1 MLESW
6 TARAG
11 RAAAL
16 WLFATALALLTLSSF
31 RTAHAQA
38 NPSQGPGGPVL
49 VVTSTAAPTPNFGTF
64 YAEILRAEGLNAFA
78 VADLGT
84 VSEASLATYDVVIL
98 ARTPLT
104 SVQATTLANWVNGGG
119 KLIAMD
125 PDPELASLLGI
136 VPAGGTLVGGYLRID
151 TATAVGSSISGET
164 LQFHGTARTFAPA
177 GASTLATLY
186 SGPTTATA
194 FPAVTRRSVGPN
206 GGEAVAFAF
215 DLANSIVY
223 ARQGNPAWSQQE
235 RDGRSPIRSNDLYY
249 GASATDPQPDWVNLD
264 RLGVPQADEQQRFFA
279 KLLTELSLDRRPLP
293 RFWYFPNQNRAAV
306 VLTGDDHGG
315 SQTALIE
322 RFDQLL
328 SLSPTG
334 CSVDNWE
341 CHRATAYVSL
351 VPNFQF
357 SFAQSALTGPQAAS
371 YTQQGFEVASHIN
384 TACADFTASTL
395 NSFISGQLSSFA
407 QKYASVPP
415 PTTNRY
421 HCIVWSDWA
430 TGAKVARNYQIRLD
444 TNYYLWPPEWL
455 QNRPGHFTGSAMPMR
470 FADLDGS
477 LIDVYQAVTQMTD
490 ESGQSYPFTVDTL
503 LDRALGPDEHYGFFT
518 VNAHTDNVQPP
529 IADSIISSALARGVP
544 LISSRQ
550 LLTWLDG
557 RNGSSFGNLSRSGNA
572 LTFSISRASGATGLQ
587 AMVPYASRF
596 GTLSTITRAGAD
608 VPYVVTAVKGVSYAM
623 IPAIAGIYVASYAT
637 DTTPP
642 AVVSQTPTAG
652 MTGVSTTTTITAS
665 FSKPLDPATITSGT
679 FQLRTSGGATITG
692 SVTYTAGTSTAVFT
706 PSASLAFATTYI
718 ATLKGGSTGAVIKD
732 LSGNAL
738 TGDFTWSFTTAS
750 GPACPCSGWSPA
762 TVPALASSSDTN
774 SVELGVRF
782 RPSVS
787 GWITG
792 VRFYKGAANTGTHVG
807 NLWTTGG
814 ARLATATFA
823 NETATGWQTV
833 TFQSPVQVT
842 AGTTYVASYF
852 APNGGYSINAGFF
865 TNSGY
870 TNGPLYFLRDGEAGG
885 NGVYAYSGSSTFP
898 TNTFNASNYWV
909 DVVFVA
915 SLGGDTVP
923 PTVSSIVPA
932 SGAANVPVSSTVT
945 ATFSELLDAATVNT
959 ETATL
964 RSAGGALVAASVSYD
979 AANARITLAPGAALA
994 SNTAYTLTLRG
1005 GASDPRIKDLAANAL
1020 AADVTSTFTTGA
1032 ADASPPTVTV
1042 RSPAADATGVSTDT
1056 TVAVTFSEALAAS
1069 SVTTGSVEL
1078 RTAGGAVV
1086 AAALSYD
1093 TANLRVTL
1101 TPSASLAGGTTYT
1114 AVVRGGTSG
1123 PRVTDLAGNALA
1135 SDVTWAFTTAAGP
1148 NCPCFVFPST
1158 VTPTV
1163 VADADT
1169 AAVELGM
1176 KFRPNVSGYLTGV
1189 RFWKGSSTMTG
1200 TKSVSLWT
1208 TGGARLAT
1216 ATIATETATGWQT
1229 GTFQTPVAVTANTVY
1244 VVSYFAPEGRYSAT
1258 GSYFTSAGVTNGP
1271 LYALRDGESGGNG
1284 VYAYTATSS
1293 FPSQTYQAANYWVDP
1308 VFVTSLIDT
1317 TGPTVTS
1324 VSPSNGATSIP
1335 TSAIIRAI
1343 FSESLDPATV
1353 GSATFELRD
1362 PGTNLVPASVTYD
1375 TANRTAV
1382 LTPAAALAPGTTY
1395 TATVVGGATD
1405 PRIKD
1410 LAGNALFATS
1420 VWVFTTAA
1428 LDTTRPTVTARN
1440 PTSGATNVGL
1450 SNVVSVTFSEDM
1462 DPASVIASNVQLR
1475 DAANSLV
1482 AATVTYSAGTRTATL
1497 SPSATLLPSTTY
1509 TVTVR
1514 GGAGGV
1520 QDLAA
1525 NALAGNDTWSFTT
1538 VSLSGACAANAI
1550 TAENCL
1556 AGNPRSEWDI
1566 TGIGDA
1572 TIQGFATEISVNRG
1586 ESVQFKVR
1594 TDAAAYRFDIYR
1606 LGWYGGQGAR
1616 KVATVTPT
1624 AALPQTQPNC
1634 LNDPTTGLID
1644 CGNWS
1649 VSGSWA
1655 VPANATT
1662 GVYIA
1667 RAVRTDTG
1675 GASHIVFIVR
1685 NDASANALVF
1695 QTADTTWQAYNEYGG
1710 NSLYVGQPAG
1720 RAYKVS
1726 YNRPFTTR
1734 IVSNGQDWLFN
1745 AEYPM
1750 IRWLE
1755 RNGYDLTYITGVD
1768 ADRRGNL
1775 IRNHRAFLSVGH
1787 DEYWSGQQRANV
1799 EAARE
1804 AGVHLAFFSGNEVF
1818 WKTRWEPSIDGSST
1832 AYRTLVTYK
1841 ETLAGAKIDP
1851 TPTWT
1856 GTWRDP
1862 RFSPP
1867 SDGGRPENALTGT
1880 IFVVND
1886 MPGQAMTVPEQFSR
1900 LRFWR
1905 NTSIA
1910 NLAPGQ
1916 TATLPT
1922 GVLGYEWNID
1932 ADNGFR
1938 PPGLFQLSSTT
1949 ISGAPVLQDFGSSYA
1964 PGTATHA
1971 LTMYRAPSGALVFGA
1986 GTIQWSWG
1994 LDDVHDRAG
2003 TPADARMQQAT
2014 VNLFADMGAQ
2024 PATLQAGL
2032 VPATASTDATPPVA
2046 TITAPAAGASV
2057 SQSSGITVQGSAS
2070 DVGGVV
2076 AAVEVSID
2084 SGTTWRRANGT
2095 ASWSI
2100 VVPTPST
2107 IGPLSVLARAIDD
2120 TVNFQAT
2127 PSSVTVNVTG
2137 ATCPCTGF
2145 DAGATPAQ
2153 VGVSDGQPIQ
2163 LGVKFRTNVNGF
2175 IQAVRFYKASTSTG
2189 THTGNLWTASGQL
2202 LGTATFTNDGA
2213 SGWQTITFANPIA
2226 VTANTTYVAS
2236 YHSPTGVYSLTG
2248 NFFTQGVDR
2257 GPIRLLSSAESGGNG
2272 VFVYGAATS
2281 FPTSSW
2287 NASNYWVDVV
2297 FANGASDTTA
2307 PTVASRSPAPGATG
2321 VPANT
2326 TVTATFS
2333 EALDAASISTATVE
2347 LRTSSGTLVGAAVA
2361 YATAGFTVTLTP
2373 TAALADLTAYT
2384 VTLRGGATGIKDV
2397 AGNALAT
2404 DVTWTF
2410 TTAAASDTVAPT
2422 VAARSPAPGATGVAT
2437 TTAVSATF
2445 SEALDPA
2452 SVSSTTVELR
2462 SAAGVLVTAGVA
2474 YAAAGFTVTLTP
2486 TAPLASGVTY
2496 TATLRG
2502 GPTGLKDVAGN
2513 ALAAD
2518 SVWSFTTIPDT
2529 TAPTITVRS
2538 PTAGATGVS
2547 VGTNVTVTFSE
2558 AMNAATVSGTT
2569 FELRSPAGTL
2579 VAAAVSYS
2587 ATTRV
2592 ATLNPTVDLAGGIT
2606 YTATVR
2612 GGTAGVQDLAA
2623 NPLASDSVWSFTTAG
2638 DSTAPTITSRS
2649 PLAGATGVAIG
2660 ANVTATFSE
2669 AVAAASVTTTTVELR
2684 SPAGVLI
2691 PAVVSL
2697 DASART
2703 VTLNPNANLANNTTY
2718 TATVRGGASGVK
2730 DLVGNALAADAV
2742 WSFTTAPDTTL
2753 PTIASRSPATNATGV
2768 AVTSTVSARFS
2779 EALDPTTVSGTT
2791 FELRT
2796 TAGVAVPA
2804 SVTYEPAT
2812 FTIRLTPSA
2821 RLANLTGYTATVRG
2835 GAAGV
2840 KDLAGNALAADST
2853 WSFTTV
2859 ADTTRPTIA
2868 ARTPASGATGVAR
2881 NTAVTLRFS
2890 EAMDPASITA
2900 TTFTLRTTSGS
2911 VFVPRSVSYDPVTFT
2926 ATLTPSATLA
2936 ASTGYTASVTGG
2948 TGGVRD
2954 VAGNTLSATS
2964 SWSFTTGTL

>member
-1 MLESW
+1 MTYL
-6 TARAG
+6 RAFG
-11 RAAAL
+11 RTLAAS
-16 WLFATALALLTLSSF
+16 LLLLVAGLSSL
-31 RTAHAQA
+31 AAIAQS
-38 NPSQGPGGPVL
+38 NPAQGPGGPVL
-49 VVTSTAAPTPNFGTF
+49 VITSPAATFPTF
-64 YAEILRAEGLNAFA
+64 YAEILRAEGLNAFS
-78 VADLGT
+78 
-84 VSEASLATYDVVIL
+84 VSPLDSVTPSTLSTYDVVVL
-98 ARTPLT
+98 SPATLT
-104 SVQATTLANWVNGGG
+104 SFQVQMFTDWVEAGG
-119 KLIAMD
+119 KLVAMS
-125 PDPELASLLGI
+125 PDPGLAGLLGVTPQAAPI
-136 VPAGGTLVGGYLRID
+136 TDGYLLIQAG
-151 TATAVGSSISGET
+151 TPIGTSFPAQT
-164 LQFHGTARTFAPA
+164 LQFHGPARGFALN
-177 GASTLATLY
+177 GATGLATLY
-186 SGPTTATA
+186 SDAATSTGFA
-194 FPAVTRRSVGPN
+194 AVTLRSVGPN
-206 GGEAVAFAF
+206 GGQASAFAF
-215 DLANSIVY
+215 DLATSIVY
-223 ARQGNPAWSQQE
+223 TRQGNPAWATQE
-235 RDGRSPIRSNDLYY
+235 RDGFSPIRSNDKFY
-249 GASATDPQPDWVNLD
+249 GASASDPQPDWID
-264 RLGVPQADEQQRFFA
+264 RSRLGIPQADEQQRFFA
-279 KLLTELSLDRRPLP
+279 NLLTHLSLDRRPLP

-315 SQTALIE
+315 SSTALVN

-328 SLSPTG
+328 GLSPAG
-334 CSVDNWE
+334 CSLDNWE

-357 SFAQSALTGPQAAS
+357 GFGESALTGTQGAS
-371 YTQQGFEVASHIN
+371 YTQQGFEVASHLN
-384 TACADFTASTL
+384 TNCADFTASTL
-395 NSFISGQLSSFA
+395 DGFVSGQLSAFA
-407 QKYASVPP
+407 QKYASVATPR
-415 PTTNRY
+415 TNRY

-430 TGAKVARNYQIRLD
+430 SGAKVVRAYDIRLD
-444 TNYYLWPPEWL
+444 TSYYLWPPGWV
-455 QNRPGHFTGSAMPMR
+455 QDRPGHFTGSAMPMR

-490 ESGQSYPFTVDTL
+490 ESGQSYPFTVNTL
-503 LDRALGPDEHYGFFT
+503 LDRALGVEEHYGFFT
-518 VNAHTDNVQPP
+518 VNAHTDDFQPV
-529 IADSIISSALARGVP
+529 IADSIISSTLARGVP

-557 RNGSSFGNLSRSGNA
+557 RNGSSFQGLSRSGNTV
-572 LTFSISRASGATGLQ
+572 TFTISRASGSTGLQ
-587 AMVPYASRF
+587 AMLPYVSRF
-596 GTLSTITRAGAD
+596 GTLSTVTRAGSD
-608 VPYVVTAVKGVSYAM
+608 VPYSVTTVKGVNYAM
-623 IPAIAGIYVASYAT
+623 IPAVAGVYTATYAA

-642 AVVSQTPTAG
+642 AVVAQAPAPGTSN
-652 MTGVSTTTTITAS
+652 VSATTTITAS
-665 FSKPLDPATITSGT
+665 FSKALDPTTLTTST
-679 FQLRTSGGATITG
+679 FEVRTSGGASVPG
-692 SVTYTAGTSTAVFT
+692 SVTYVAATFTAVFT
-706 PSASLAFATTYI
+706 PAAELAYGTTYT
-718 ATLKGGSTGAVIKD
+718 ATLKGGSSDPRIKD
-732 LSGNAL
+732 LAGNAL
-738 TGDFTWSFTTAS
+738 PADVTWSFTTAA
-750 GPACPCSGWSPA
+750 GPACPCSGWPVGA
-762 TVPALASSSDTN
+762 VPALPSASDSA

-782 RPSVS
+782 RPAVS

-807 NLWTTGG
+807 NLWTNGG
-814 ARLATATFA
+814 ALLATATFTA
-823 NETATGWQTV
+823 ETATGWQTV
-833 TFQSPVQVT
+833 TFATPVQVT
-842 AGTTYVASYF
+842 AGSTYVASYF
-852 APNGGYSINAGFF
+852 APDGGYSVNSGFF
-865 TNSGY
+865 AGSGY
-870 TNGPLYFLRDGEAGG
+870 TSGPLYFLRDGESGG
-885 NGVYAYSGSSTFP
+885 NGLYRYGSSSSFP

-909 DVVFVA
+909 DVVFA
-915 SLGGDTVP
+915 TSLGGDTAP
-923 PTVSSIVPA
+923 PTVAGVTP
-932 SGAANVPVSSTVT
+932 GAGATGVSVST
-945 ATFSELLDAATVNT
+945 
-959 ETATL
+959 
-964 RSAGGALVAASVSYD
+964 LVAATASEPLDASSVNPDTVALRSSAGTLVPAAVSYD
-979 AANARITLAPGAALA
+979 GANSRIVVAPSSALA
-994 SNTAYTLTLRG
+994 SSTSYTLTLRG
-1005 GASDPRIKDLAANAL
+1005 GAADPRIKDVAGNAL
-1020 AADVTSTFTTGA
+1020 ATEFTSSFTTGV
-1032 ADASPPTVTV
+1032 ADTTAPTVST
-1042 RSPAADATGVSTDT
+1042 RSPAPDATGVSTGAT
-1056 TVAVTFSEALAAS
+1056 LVVTFSEPLAAA
-1069 SVTTGSVEL
+1069 SVVSGSVEL

-1086 AAALSYD
+1086 SSSLAYDAA
-1093 TANLRVTL
+1093 TLRVTL
-1101 TPSASLAGGTTYT
+1101 TPTAPLAGGATYS
-1114 AVVRGGTSG
+1114 ALVRGGSSG
-1123 PRVTDLAGNALA
+1123 VRVTDLAGNVLSA
-1135 SDVTWAFTTAAGP
+1135 DVTWNFTTTAGP
-1148 NCPCFVFPST
+1148 SCPCFVFPST

-1163 VADADT
+1163 AADT
-1169 AAVELGM
+1169 DSIAVELGM
-1176 KFRPNVSGYLTGV
+1176 KFRAGAGGFVTGV
-1189 RFWKGSSTMTG
+1189 RFWKGSSAMTG

-1208 TGGARLAT
+1208 AGGTRLAT
-1216 ATIATETATGWQT
+1216 ATITSETASGWQT
-1229 GTFQTPVAVTANTVY
+1229 GTFQTPVAIAPNTVY
-1244 VVSYFAPEGRYSAT
+1244 VVSYFAPQGRYPSTNGFFSA
-1258 GSYFTSAGVTNGP
+1258 SGVTNGP
-1271 LYALRDGESGGNG
+1271 LYALRNGESGGNG
-1284 VYAYTATSS
+1284 VYAYASTSS
-1293 FPSQTYQAANYWVDP
+1293 FPSQTFQATNYWVDP
-1308 VFVTSLIDT
+1308 VFVGELVDT
-1317 TGPTVTS
+1317 TSPTVTA
-1324 VSPSNGATSIP
+1324 VTPTNGA
-1335 TSAIIRAI
+1335 SAVPVSTTVRAV
-1343 FSESLDPATV
+1343 FSESIDPATV
-1353 GSATFELRD
+1353 STATFELRD
-1362 PGTNLVPASVTYD
+1362 PATNLVSATVSYD
-1375 TANRTAV
+1375 AATRTAV
-1382 LTPAAALAPGTTY
+1382 LAPSASLAPATSY
-1395 TATVVGGATD
+1395 TVTVVGGATD
-1405 PRIKD
+1405 PRVKD
-1410 LAGNALFATS
+1410 LAGNPLFASS
-1420 VWVFTTAA
+1420 VSVFTTAA
-1428 LDTTRPTVTARN
+1428 LDTAPPTVTARN
-1440 PTSGATNVGL
+1440 PASGAVNVGL

-1462 DPASVIASNVQLR
+1462 DPASITTSNVQLR
-1475 DAANSLV
+1475 DAANALV
-1482 AATVTYSAGTRTATL
+1482 AASVAYSAGTRTATL
-1497 SPSATLLPSTTY
+1497 TPSATLFPSTVY
-1509 TVTVR
+1509 GVTVR

-1520 QDLAA
+1520 RDLAA
-1525 NALAGNDTWSFTT
+1525 NTLVSNDVWSFTT
-1538 VSLSGACAANAI
+1538 VALGGACAANAI

-1556 AGNPRSEWDI
+1556 AGSPRSEWDI
-1566 TGIGDA
+1566 AGIGDA
-1572 TIQGFATEISVNRG
+1572 TIQGFATDISVNRG
-1586 ESVQFKVR
+1586 DSVQFKVR
-1594 TDAAAYRFDIYR
+1594 TDAASYRFDIYR

-1616 KVATVTPT
+1616 KVATVSPT
-1624 AALPQTQPNC
+1624 ASLPQSQPNC
-1634 LNDPTTGLID
+1634 LNDSTTGLID
-1644 CGNWS
+1644 CGNWA
-1649 VSGSWA
+1649 VSGSWT
-1655 VPANATT
+1655 VPANATS

-1685 NDASANALVF
+1685 NDAAANAVVF
-1695 QTADTTWQAYNEYGG
+1695 QTSDTTWQAYNEYGG

-1755 RNGYDLTYITGVD
+1755 RNGYDVTYIAGVD
-1768 ADRRGNL
+1768 ADRRGTL

-1787 DEYWSGQQRANV
+1787 DEYWSAQQRTNV
-1799 EAARE
+1799 EAARD

-1832 AYRTLVTYK
+1832 AYRTLVSYK

-1867 SDGGRPENALTGT
+1867 ADGGRPENALTGQL
-1880 IFVVND
+1880 FVVND
-1886 MPGQAMTVPEQFSR
+1886 MPGQAMSVPEQFSK

-1910 NLAPGQ
+1910 TLAPGQ

-1932 ADNGFR
+1932 PDNGFR
-1938 PPGLFQLSSTT
+1938 PPGLFRLSATT
-1949 ISGAPVLQDFGSSYA
+1949 ISGAPILQDFGGTYA
-1964 PGTATHA
+1964 SGTATHA
-1971 LTMYRAPSGALVFGA
+1971 LTLYRASSGALVFGA

-1994 LDDVHDRAG
+1994 LDEVHDRAG
-2003 TPADARMQQAT
+2003 TPVDSRMQQAT

-2032 VPATASTDATPPVA
+2032 VPTTASADATPPAA
-2046 TITAPAAGASV
+2046 TITSPANGAAV
-2057 SQSSGITVQGSAS
+2057 GQSASIAVQGSAS
-2070 DVGGVV
+2070 DIGGVV

-2084 SGTTWRRANGT
+2084 GGTTWRRATGT
-2095 ASWSI
+2095 TAWSI
-2100 VVPTPST
+2100 SVSSPGTT
-2107 IGPLSVLARAIDD
+2107 GPLTLLARGIDD
-2120 TVNFQAT
+2120 SANVQTT
-2127 PSSVTVNVTG
+2127 PASVTVNVTG
-2137 ATCPCTGF
+2137 VVCPCSAF
-2145 DAGATPAQ
+2145 DPGLTPAQ
-2153 VGVSDGQPIQ
+2153 IGVSDGTPLQ
-2163 LGVKFRTNVNGF
+2163 LGVKFRTSADGF
-2175 IQAVRFYKASTSTG
+2175 IQSVRFYKASNSTG

-2202 LGTATFTNDGA
+2202 LGTATFANDGA
-2213 SGWQTITFANPIA
+2213 SGWQSITFASPIA

-2236 YHSPTGVYSLTG
+2236 YHSPTGVYSLTS
-2248 NFFTQGVDR
+2248 NYFATGVDR
-2257 GPIRLLSSAESGGNG
+2257 GPIRLLSSSESGGNG
-2272 VFVYGAATS
+2272 VFVYGGAAS

-2297 FANGASDTTA
+2297 FANATA
-2307 PTVASRSPAPGATG
+2307 DSTPPTVASRSPTPGATS
-2321 VPANT
+2321 VPANAA
-2326 TVTATFS
+2326 VTATFS
-2333 EALDAASISTATVE
+2333 EALDPASVSSANVE
-2347 LRTSSGTLVGAAVA
+2347 LRSSTGTLVGGTIA
-2361 YATAGFTVTLTP
+2361 YATTGFTVTLTP
-2373 TAALADLTAYT
+2373 GAALADSTVYT

-2404 DVTWTF
+2404 DVSWTF
-2410 TTAAASDTVAPT
+2410 TTAAASDTAAPT

-2437 TTAVSATF
+2437 TAAVSATF

-2452 SVSSTTVELR
+2452 TVSGATVELR

-2486 TAPLASGVTY
+2486 SAPLASGVTY

-2502 GPTGLKDVAGN
+2502 GSAGIKDVAGN

-2569 FELRSPAGTL
+2569 FELRTPAGTL

-2592 ATLNPTVDLAGGIT
+2592 ATLNPTVDLAGGTT

-2612 GGTAGVQDLAA
+2612 GGTAGVQDVAA

-2638 DSTAPTITSRS
+2638 DATAPTITSRS

-2669 AVAAASVTTTTVELR
+2669 AVDGTTINTTTVELR
-2684 SPAGVLI
+2684 SPAGVLM

-2697 DASART
+2697 NASART
-2703 VTLNPNANLANNTTY
+2703 VTLNPTGNLVNGTTY
-2718 TATVRGGASGVK
+2718 TATVRGGVSGVK
-2730 DLVGNALAADAV
+2730 DLAGNALSADAV

-2779 EALDPTTVSGTT
+2779 EALDPATVSTTT

-2881 NTAVTLRFS
+2881 NTTVTLRFS

-2926 ATLTPSATLA
+2926 ATLTPSSTLA

-2964 SWSFTTGTL
+2964 AWSFTTGTL